1 MNFQRYE
8 CVFHQHQALVKLQL
22 AFHLLV
28 LTILLLNYLPPPF
41 LHPGSNSFCLFTQ
54 YPPLYASFCRVLF
67 KILYCKIKKVF
78 FMFVYYAL
86 FV

>member
-54 YPPLYASFCRVLF
+54 CPPLYASFCRVLF